1 MGNNNAGNKN
11 GGKNGATNND
21 RFLEIGGIESI
32 STSNTPTPKVVKFDS
47 SIPVPV
53 SKKIFESLQDLGNKK
68 K

>member
-1 MGNNNAGNKN
+1 MGNDNAGNKN
-11 GGKNGATNND
+11 GGKNGATNKD
-21 RFLEIGGIESI
+21 RFIEIGGIESL
-32 STSNTPTPKVVKFDS
+32 STNNTPTPKVKFDS